1 MRRFVRAVALVL
13 AAAVVAATEAG
24 AAQDPTV
31 KGDPQAWA
39 EVKAALGRLAAL
51 KTYRIKGTIRGGNT
65 QAWEVVNPNRVHYTR
80 TAGGGTIDTISV
92 GKEMRIRDG
101 ATWKCPKIPIPIPD
115 PNAEYGTGITEVT
128 AKKGAIETIEG
139 VQTQTYF
146 YEYAIGIRFGPVN
159 PKTNIKLY
167 VAIGTGL
174 PKRQQGLN
182 DKGTVNFTWDYY
194 DFNAPITIDL
204 PPCT

>member
-1 MRRFVRAVALVL
+1 MRGFVRAVALVL
-13 AAAVVAATEAG
+13 AAAVVTATEAG

-80 TAGGGTIDTISV
+80 RAGGGTIDTISV

-115 PNAEYGTGITEVT
+115 PNAEYGTGASDV
-128 AKKGAIETIEG
+128 AAHKGPIEAVGG
-139 VQTQTYF
+139 VQTQTYT
-146 YEYAIGIRFGPVN
+146 YTYHHRSSSLYLTEAPV
-159 PKTNIKLY
+159 LS
-167 VAIGTGL
+167 TGRCLRAL
-174 PKRQQGLN
+174 PALIPRLRVGGVKR
-182 DKGTVNFTWDYY
+182 KVV
-194 DFNAPITIDL
+194 
-204 PPCT
+204 

>member
-1 MRRFVRAVALVL
+1 MRRYVRAVALVL
-13 AAAVVAATEAG
+13 AAAVVTATQAV

-31 KGDPQAWA
+31 KGDPQTWA

-115 PNAEYGTGITEVT
+115 PNAEYGTGASEV
-128 AKKGAIETIEG
+128 AAHKGPIEAVGG
-139 VQTQTYF
+139 VQTQTYT
-146 YEYAIGIRFGPVN
+146 YTLTMGPSIGPMSGKV
-159 PKTNIKLY
+159 NIKLY
-167 VAIGTGL
+167 VALNSGL

-182 DKGTVNFTWDYY
+182 DKGTVNFTWDYF